1 MHKDRLGNVI
11 YVGKAVNLKR
21 RVSSYFIDS
30 ASHSQKVRSMVK
42 QITEFEYINCR
53 TEMEALILEC
63 NLIKKYQPKYNVL
76 LRDDKT
82 YPYLKITL
90 EDKYPR
96 LLKTRRIERDGARYF
111 GPYSDVGAVNRTEEL
126 LNKMFLLKRCSTSD
140 FPEGFTPCLNY
151 HIREC
156 RGLCTGLVTREEY
169 LRDIQQVIDI
179 LSGKDK
185 TLEKEL
191 KADMQKASDEL
202 RFEDAAI
209 YRDRLESLKA
219 LRELQRVTVING
231 RDLDM
236 VFPVGSGETSS
247 VALFTV
253 RGGKL
258 SGRETFPM
266 SNVAKSV
273 RAQEDKRDEYDVVAC
288 EFIKQYYSQL
298 ADPPKE
304 ILVPKP
310 ISEQDIISEM
320 LHTKIYTPQK
330 GDKYQLLL
338 LAKKDAVEMS
348 KNLSERMM
356 SRREREEELRGVLSR
371 ILGLEKKVYRVESY
385 DISNTNGVDTVGGM
399 VVYDNLEPVRRD
411 YRRFKIRNADPHDD
425 YGSLREVLRRRF
437 TRALEGDKSF
447 SHMPDLI
454 LMDGGLG
461 QVTSACTV
469 LEELGIEIPV
479 LGMAKDDSHRTRA
492 LVNSAGD
499 ELELK
504 NYPMLFK
511 YCGTIQEEVH
521 RYAIEYHRDLRR
533 RNAIGSVLDDIP
545 GIGPKKRNALLE
557 HFRSVQEI
565 KEASLEKLMGCPGIT
580 EANAQSIMNF
590 FSSCG

>member
-1 MHKDRLGNVI
+1 MFDIKENLKKLPETPGVYMHKDRLGNVI

-219 LRELQRVTVING
+219 
-231 RDLDM
+231 
-236 VFPVGSGETSS
+236 
-247 VALFTV
+247 
-253 RGGKL
+253 
-258 SGRETFPM
+258 
-266 SNVAKSV
+266 
-273 RAQEDKRDEYDVVAC
+273 
-288 EFIKQYYSQL
+288 
-298 ADPPKE
+298 
-304 ILVPKP
+304 
-310 ISEQDIISEM
+310 
-320 LHTKIYTPQK
+320 
-330 GDKYQLLL
+330 
-338 LAKKDAVEMS
+338 
-348 KNLSERMM
+348 
-356 SRREREEELRGVLSR
+356 
-371 ILGLEKKVYRVESY
+371 
-385 DISNTNGVDTVGGM
+385 
-399 VVYDNLEPVRRD
+399 
-411 YRRFKIRNADPHDD
+411 
-425 YGSLREVLRRRF
+425 
-437 TRALEGDKSF
+437 
-447 SHMPDLI
+447 
-454 LMDGGLG
+454 
-461 QVTSACTV
+461 
-469 LEELGIEIPV
+469 
-479 LGMAKDDSHRTRA
+479 
-492 LVNSAGD
+492 
-499 ELELK
+499 
-504 NYPMLFK
+504 
-511 YCGTIQEEVH
+511 
-521 RYAIEYHRDLRR
+521 
-533 RNAIGSVLDDIP
+533 
-545 GIGPKKRNALLE
+545 
-557 HFRSVQEI
+557 
-565 KEASLEKLMGCPGIT
+565 
-580 EANAQSIMNF
+580 
-590 FSSCG
+590 